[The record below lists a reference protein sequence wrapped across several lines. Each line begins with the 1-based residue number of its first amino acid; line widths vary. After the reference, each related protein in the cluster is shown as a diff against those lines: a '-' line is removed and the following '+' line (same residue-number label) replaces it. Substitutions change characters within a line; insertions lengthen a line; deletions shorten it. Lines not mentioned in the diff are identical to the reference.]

1 VDTLTHALSGALL
14 ARATA
19 PAPNENVI
27 PLRRRVALGAL
38 AAAFPDI
45 DVVVSWLSP
54 LSYLYHHRGVTHSVL
69 MLGMWAVLLAWLC
82 TRVWHKVENEGP
94 RWRAYAGIIA
104 WGIAA
109 HIAGDWITSFGT
121 MVFAP
126 FSDWRAA
133 ISTTF
138 IIDLWFSGIIIAGLL
153 ASWLWRRSRH
163 ARWPAVAG
171 LSVLCAYVVFQ
182 FTLQQRAIDFGGQY
196 AVASGLRH
204 ARVSA
209 LPRPVSPFNWMVVV
223 ESDDRYH
230 YSLISLSARE
240 APVLASDAGFF
251 AKLAAPYLPLEQ
263 AQWVR
268 ADRWGASTQ
277 SALSR
282 EALAHPQFAFFRWFA
297 ISRALSHRQWQP
309 AYLRVVSGFTLFHAR
324 PCNVAVSLRYVP
336 RTRRGLAPVR
346 IIRRQS
352 ASEGPR
358 LLTGD
363 LVCAARHR

>member
-1 VDTLTHALSGALL
+1 M
-14 ARATA
+14 
-19 PAPNENVI
+19 I
-27 PLRRRVALGAL
+27 PLRRRIALGAL

-45 DVVVSWLSP
+45 DGVASWLSP
-54 LSYLYHHRGVTHSVL
+54 LSYLYHHRGVTHSLV
-69 MLGMWAVLLAWLC
+69 MLALWAVLLAWLC
-82 TRVWHKVENEGP
+82 TKVWRGGP

-153 ASWLWRRSRH
+153 ASWVWRGSRH

-182 FTLQQRAIDFGGQY
+182 FMLQQRAIDFGGQF
-196 AVASGLRH
+196 AATSGLRN

-240 APVLASDAGFF
+240 APRPLAADAGFF

-263 AQWVR
+263 AQWVQ
-268 ADRWGASTQ
+268 AARWGVPAQ

-282 EALAHPQFAFFRWFA
+282 EALAHPRFAFFRWFA
-297 ISRALSHRQWQP
+297 QYPVLHRIDTGNPHTCVWFQDLRFFTPGRATWPFRYGMCREQGEDWRPYELLGDNPP
-309 AYLRVVSGFTLFHAR
+309 AKA
-324 PCNVAVSLRYVP
+324 
-336 RTRRGLAPVR
+336 
-346 IIRRQS
+346 
-352 ASEGPR
+352 
-358 LLTGD
+358 
-363 LVCAARHR
+363 LVY